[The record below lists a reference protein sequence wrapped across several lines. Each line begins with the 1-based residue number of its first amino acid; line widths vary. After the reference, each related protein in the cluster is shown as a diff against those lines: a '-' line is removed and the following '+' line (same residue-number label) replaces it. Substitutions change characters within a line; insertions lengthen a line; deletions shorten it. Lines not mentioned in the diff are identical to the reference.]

1 MKNQLIVYAPK
12 KNIKKIILR
21 IFLGIFISLLI
32 FILAAFGSAYIFI
45 KFKWDK
51 TKSVDLQ
58 TTNITI
64 INPDISKNSLNY
76 LDISDL

>member
-51 TKSVDLQ
+51 TKYVDLQ
-58 TTNITI
+58 TTNIT